1 MAYGIFIKMDGI
13 MGESA
18 DAKHRGEIDVLSW
31 SWGVT
36 TSSSTHVGGAGV
48 AGRAIPADLRFSH
61 RIDLATP
68 SLIKA
73 CASGRLIKE
82 AVVSVQKAGA
92 APFEFLTIKLYDV
105 TVKSVEPG
113 VNTLENNATE
123 IVGLSFSK
131 MEFEYRQDVKPGATS
146 KVLWD
151 VTSNKVS

>member
-1 MAYGIFIKMDGI
+1 MAYVIFIKMDGI
-13 MGESA
+13 TGESA

-36 TSSSTHVGGAGV
+36 TSSSTHVGGAAV

-73 CASGRLIKE
+73 CASGRHIKE
-82 AVVSVQKAGA
+82 AVVSVQKTGA
-92 APFEFLTIKLYDV
+92 APLEFLTIKLSEV
-105 TVKSVEPG
+105 TVESVEPG

-123 IVGLSFSK
+123 IVGLAFSR
-131 MEFEYRQDVKPGATS
+131 MEFEYRQDLKPGATS

-151 VTSNKVS
+151 VAANKVS

>member
-13 MGESA
+13 TGEST

-36 TSSSTHVGGAGV
+36 LSSSTHVGGAGE
-48 AGRAIPADLRFSH
+48 AGKAIPADLKFSH
-61 RIDLATP
+61 RIDLASP

-73 CASGRLIKE
+73 CASGRHIKE
-82 AVVSVQKAGA
+82 AVVSVQKTGA
-92 APFEFLTIKLYDV
+92 APFEFLTIKLSDV
-105 TVKSVEPG
+105 TVKSVEPV

-123 IVGLSFSK
+123 IVGLDFSR
-131 MEFEYRQDVKPGATS
+131 MEFEYRQDLKPGATS

-151 VTSNKVS
+151 VAANKVT